1 MKYLVTGS
9 SGHLGEALVRVLRD
23 NGEDVSSIDIIDGAF
38 TSHTGSIVDRDFVRE
53 RMKGVD
59 AVLHAATL
67 HKPHVATHTRQDF
80 VDVNISGTL
89 NLLEEAR
96 AQGVSSF
103 IFTSTTSAFGN
114 ALTPPPGAPAAWI
127 TEDVAPQPKNIYGV
141 TKLAAENLCEL
152 FHRKDGL
159 PCLVLR
165 TSRFFPEDDDNRER
179 RNAYDS
185 DNMKAN
191 ELLHRRADLEDIVSA
206 HLAAAARA
214 PEIGFDRYIISAT
227 SPFQHEDLAGLRT
240 DAPAV
245 LRRYADFD
253 GIYERLGWTMFAS
266 IDRVYRNDKARAAL
280 GWRPKHDFNTVLAR
294 LDAGEPLMSPLA
306 QTVGAKGYH
315 DADFDGVDG
324 PYPVE

>member
-9 SGHLGEALVRVLRD
+9 SGHLGEALARVLRD

-67 HKPHVATHTRQDF
+67 HKPHVATHARQDF

-127 TEDVAPQPKNIYGV
+127 TEDVVPQPKNIYGV

-159 PCLVLR
+159 PLPHPQNVPLL
-165 TSRFFPEDDDNRER
+165 SRR
-179 RNAYDS
+179 R
-185 DNMKAN
+185 
-191 ELLHRRADLEDIVSA
+191 RQPG
-206 HLAAAARA
+206 AA
-214 PEIGFDRYIISAT
+214 
-227 SPFQHEDLAGLRT
+227 Q
-240 DAPAV
+240 
-245 LRRYADFD
+245 
-253 GIYERLGWTMFAS
+253 RL
-266 IDRVYRNDKARAAL
+266 
-280 GWRPKHDFNTVLAR
+280 
-294 LDAGEPLMSPLA
+294 
-306 QTVGAKGYH
+306 
-315 DADFDGVDG
+315 
-324 PYPVE
+324 